1 MLMVDIRDGKGNLE
15 NKPLRINAEDA
26 KLAQPVKK
34 CSVKVL
40 AGKLKGK
47 IATVK
52 VKIFSY

>member
-1 MLMVDIRDGKGNLE
+1 MVDIRDGKGNLE